1 MSRKTG
7 LKTIASGGIASL
19 SDLEK
24 LASEDVY
31 GAVLGRSIYEGKID
45 LKEAVARFKGGGEDA
60 L

>member
-1 MSRKTG
+1 MRR
-7 LKTIASGGIASL
+7 GGIASL